1 MNWWPIVWHGLLVVS
16 GGLTFGLA
24 VTGLVVALIEFVDAW
39 ADRRE
44 AQRKAKES
52 AAREIAR
59 TQAETNAAIQRLE
72 QTYVQ
77 ASEQLRRLSRGDRS

>member
-1 MNWWPIVWHGLLVVS
+1 MNWWPAVWHGLLVVS
-16 GGLTFGLA
+16 GGLAFGLV
-24 VTGLVVALIEFVDAW
+24 VTGIVVALIELIDLW
-39 ADRRE
+39 ADRCE
-44 AQRKAKES
+44 TQRKAKEV

-77 ASEQLRRLSRGDRS
+77 ASEQLRRQA